1 MGNGTWTDTQLGCV
15 FLFRN
20 LIYMYLDKQFGL
32 VSFQT
37 LTEQMFY
44 ILLCLQEEC
53 YGMDIMEKVAAM
65 TEGRVTIGPGT
76 LYNLLEQFQKAGI
89 IAETRVEGRKR
100 CYQIT
105 QTGLDMLE
113 KEYQRLMLLTADYH
127 RYKGGL

>member
-1 MGNGTWTDTQLGCV
+1 MA
-15 FLFRN
+15 RE
-20 LIYMYLDKQFGL
+20 K
-32 VSFQT
+32 FQT

-89 IAETRVEGRKR
+89 LPKPGWRGGNAATRSPKR
-100 CYQIT
+100 DWICWRRNINV
-105 QTGLDMLE
+105 
-113 KEYQRLMLLTADYH
+113 
-127 RYKGGL
+127 